1 MGNTQKTYR
10 VEGMHCAG
18 CVASVEKSLLGVQGV
33 QSAVVNLPLE
43 NVCLETDSGI
53 PFERLRGAMQ
63 SSGYTLVEDSSE
75 DLSEKKEKDIHL
87 WRQRLI
93 WTGLLGIPL
102 LIFAMW
108 EMLTGTAITLKSII
122 FQI

>member
-18 CVASVEKSLLGVQGV
+18 CVASIEKSLLGVQGV

-43 NVCLETDSGI
+43 NVRLETDSGI
-53 PFERLRGAMQ
+53 PFERLRGALQ

-75 DLSEKKEKDIHL
+75 DLSEKKE
-87 WRQRLI
+87 RQ
-93 WTGLLGIPL
+93 
-102 LIFAMW
+102 
-108 EMLTGTAITLKSII
+108 
-122 FQI
+122 Q